1 MGIEKKI
8 PNSSN
13 EFFHKIFMF
22 LQKIANSVE
31 DARFLVL
38 ESMDVY
44 LCVTRRSGV
53 SLLTLCAL
61 FTALSMTPQ
70 QLGRRCKGS
79 SGSVARRRGSDA
91 VEIQRGRW

>member
-31 DARFLVL
+31 DAWFL
-38 ESMDVY
+38 EDKIGKMK
-44 LCVTRRSGV
+44 T
-53 SLLTLCAL
+53 
-61 FTALSMTPQ
+61 
-70 QLGRRCKGS
+70 
-79 SGSVARRRGSDA
+79 
-91 VEIQRGRW
+91 